1 MAGRLVVIVAGCR
14 LLCNADG
21 VGCSFWPDN
30 VAQLARVGVLLSVVG
45 SWRLAFSYT
54 SVCDVVGVK
63 VNDVS
68 DPS

>member
-14 LLCNADG
+14 FLCYADG

-54 SVCDVVGVK
+54 SVCDVGVK
-63 VNDVS
+63 VDDVS